1 MVASLASMMNPFGM
15 LTRPESLGGLPSN
28 QQRAKI
34 VTVDQSGVPLPKSS
48 ERYVELEF
56 QFNPE
61 KIEVSK
67 TVTWTSKETS
77 ALGGRITPQ
86 SKRNAPDLDFGG
98 GQPATFKLD
107 FVFDTS
113 QQGGDVRG
121 YTQELL
127 KLVMMGK
134 QQGSLRTPPP
144 RVQFQWG
151 SFVLFMAV
159 VDSVTITY
167 SLFLPDGTP
176 VRATAKVGFKQHDDS
191 DDRQR
196 SQNPTTRTEA
206 RKTRIVQAGDRLDLI
221 AHQEYGQAAHWR
233 FLAEANGLLDPR
245 ALKPGQILSI
255 PPLP

>member
-1 MVASLASMMNPFGM
+1 MTASFASMMNPMGM
-15 LTRPESLGGLPSN
+15 LTRPDSLGGVPSN
-28 QQRAKI
+28 QQKAKI
-34 VTVDQSGVPLPKSS
+34 VTVDNQGIPLPKSS

-61 KIEVSK
+61 SIQITKA
-67 TVTWTSKETS
+67 VTWTAKATS
-77 ALGGRITPQ
+77 RSGGKIVPQ
-86 SKRNAPDLDFGG
+86 SKRNSPDLDFGG
-98 GQPATFKLD
+98 GSPATFDLD
-107 FVFDTS
+107 FTFDTS
-113 QQGGDVRG
+113 QKGEDVRG

-134 QQGSLRTPPP
+134 RAGPTRLPPP

-159 VDSVTITY
+159 VTSVTVTY

-176 VRATAKVGFKQHDDS
+176 VRATAKVKFTQHDDT
-191 DDRQR
+191 DDKQK

-206 RKTRIVQAGDRLDLI
+206 RKTRMVQTGDRLDLI
-221 AHQEYGQAAHWR
+221 AYEEYGHAAHWR
-233 FLAEANGLLDPR
+233 VLAEANGLLDPR
-245 ALKPGQILSI
+245 VLQPGQILAI